1 MQLFVPAVLWS
12 FEVFSRMKE
21 NMRKNTEAV
30 SPVVGVMLM
39 LVVTI
44 IIAAVVSAFAGGMV
58 SNEQKAPTG
67 TFECKIVND
76 GTWGGSG
83 FNLQV
88 LAVSEPIQTKD
99 IKLTTSW
106 KASDGTSGGTTITG
120 PAVGEPNTHYKDGAN
135 KYHSPLGFG
144 AHVDGWKASG
154 DYAVTQYYGNYTLL
168 AGTTMHNSPYGWS
181 AAYGGYGV
189 SAGTHYEYTDGSAY
203 QFTRD
208 VDGVQAILG
217 EEWYHLMPGDKVNV
231 KLTHIPT
238 GTVLFEK
245 DVAVEG

>member
-1 MQLFVPAVLWS
+1 
-12 FEVFSRMKE
+12 MKE

-67 TFECKIVND
+67 TFECTIVND

-83 FNLQV
+83 FNIDV

-99 IKLTTSW
+99 VKITTSW
-106 KASDGTSGGTTITG
+106 RASDGTSGGAVITG
-120 PAVGEPNTHYKDGAN
+120 PVTGAEELNTHYKDDDA
-135 KYHSPLGFG
+135 KSRYQAPLGHG
-144 AHVDGWKASG
+144 PHIKDWHATTPYSVYQH
-154 DYAVTQYYGNYTLL
+154 YGNYTLT
-168 AGTTMHNSPYGWS
+168 AGTSMHNSPYGWN
-181 AAYGGYGV
+181 ADNGGYGV
-189 SAGTHYEYTDGSAY
+189 APSTRYKYTDETSYKKGY
-203 QFTRD
+203 KIGRD
-208 VDGVQAILG
+208 VDGMQAILG
-217 EEWYHLMPGDKVNV
+217 MDWEHLEVGDTVNV

-238 GTVLFEK
+238 GTVIFEK